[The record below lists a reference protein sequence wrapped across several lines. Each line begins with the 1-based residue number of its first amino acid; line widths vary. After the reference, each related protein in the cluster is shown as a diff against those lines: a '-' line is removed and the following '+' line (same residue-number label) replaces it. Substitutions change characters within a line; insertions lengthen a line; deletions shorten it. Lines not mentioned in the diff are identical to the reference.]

1 MKIVVLDGFAM
12 AQNDLLWEGM
22 RKLGEVVVYDHDEPG
37 KVVERLEGADIAITN
52 KVVLDRNVISQL
64 PCLKMIAVAA
74 TGYNVVDCK
83 AASEHGITVANAP
96 AYSTDS
102 VAQTVFALLLNIT
115 NHIQHYADE
124 NRNGRWSR
132 SKDFCY
138 MDYAWAELSGKTFGV
153 IGFGNIGEKVA
164 RIAQSF
170 GMRVVVYTHRSQ
182 NELPEGVLK
191 VEKEQLMKDS
201 DIISLHCP
209 LTEQSSKTIN
219 SESISLMKK
228 SVTIINTGRGGL
240 VDEEAVA
247 EALKSGR
254 IAAFGA
260 DVLTSEPPHA
270 DNPIL
275 NAPNAFVTPHI
286 AWASLEA
293 RQRLMDI
300 LIANI
305 KAYIDGKPI
314 NVVNG

>member
-1 MKIVVLDGFAM
+1 
-12 AQNDLLWEGM
+12 
-22 RKLGEVVVYDHDEPG
+22 
-37 KVVERLEGADIAITN
+37 
-52 KVVLDRNVISQL
+52 
-64 PCLKMIAVAA
+64 
-74 TGYNVVDCK
+74 
-83 AASEHGITVANAP
+83 
-96 AYSTDS
+96 
-102 VAQTVFALLLNIT
+102 
-115 NHIQHYADE
+115 
-124 NRNGRWSR
+124 
-132 SKDFCY
+132 
-138 MDYAWAELSGKTFGV
+138 
-153 IGFGNIGEKVA
+153 
-164 RIAQSF
+164 
-170 GMRVVVYTHRSQ
+170 
-182 NELPEGVLK
+182 
-191 VEKEQLMKDS
+191 MKDS

-228 SVTIINTGRGGL
+228 SVIIINTGRGGL